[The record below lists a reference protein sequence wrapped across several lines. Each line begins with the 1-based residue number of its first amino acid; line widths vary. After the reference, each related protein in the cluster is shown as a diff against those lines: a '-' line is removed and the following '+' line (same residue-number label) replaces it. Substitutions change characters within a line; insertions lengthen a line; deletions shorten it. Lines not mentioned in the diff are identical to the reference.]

1 MRRLIIG
8 VSLAMAVS
16 LIPAATIAGCGSGQ
30 GAGSTTT
37 SAAASGAVLT
47 IGQALLAERG
57 STISVRGSLLAPG
70 TGDVPQMVLS
80 SALLESYPPQ
90 AGGATIGLKG
100 LDLED
105 LVGLNSSSDRP
116 DLAQATWSE
125 YSIVLGGVIKD
136 GVLEVHAIPR
146 VVEGTAVGAAVRFSP
161 VSEPMASGNTVWW
174 AFDVRN
180 PGSTPLQL
188 KFASGQHVE
197 VVLAQGGVEK
207 YRWSAGK
214 GFTQAVEDVTIQPGK
229 KWATAVNY
237 TIALPAGEYDLTA
250 TVTADVAGT
259 ETGNSPGNAL
269 PQLTTTI
276 RVN

>member
-1 MRRLIIG
+1 MRRLFLDASI
-8 VSLAMAVS
+8 AMAVV
-16 LIPAATIAGCGSGQ
+16 LILATAMFGCGSGQ

-37 SAAASGAVLT
+37 SAGAGGGVLT
-47 IGQALLAERG
+47 IEQALLAERG
-57 STISVRGSLLAPG
+57 SAISVRGMLLAPS
-70 TGDVPQMVLS
+70 GDVSQMVLS
-80 SALLESYPPQ
+80 SVLLESYPPQ

-105 LVGLNSSSDRP
+105 LVGLSSTSDRP
-116 DLAQATWSE
+116 ELTQATWSD
-125 YSIVLGGVIKD
+125 YSLVLGGVVKD
-136 GVLEVHAIPR
+136 GVFEVHDIPR
-146 VVEGTAVGAAVRFSP
+146 VVEGTAVGASVRFSP
-161 VSEPMASGNTVWW
+161 VSEPISSGDTVWW
-174 AFDVRN
+174 AFDVGN

-197 VVLAQGGVEK
+197 VVLTQGGVEK

-214 GFTQAVEDVTIQPGK
+214 AFTQHVEDVTIQPGK
-229 KWATAVNY
+229 KWCTAVSD
-237 TIALPAGEYDLTA
+237 TLAVPAGEYDLTA